1 MPKVVLY
8 GYLSIDGIVAPGVRS
23 DAVAGGAALYGALG
37 ARMAGAEAAIVACRG
52 EDYPAAWIAALAG
65 IGIDVAWIRPAAG
78 PTRRARI
85 RHASDGDRSSSHYG
99 EALWWERTAALRPP
113 VVGPAADI
121 AVLCPMPPVHA
132 AAILAGLDCPAVADT
147 SEAFAAAGP
156 ADWPAGGLELLPRL
170 RLFAPSREETALLLP
185 DVADDAAVV
194 ALASRGCDIVQKR
207 GSAGLAYCR
216 AGDTRVVAVAPPRA
230 TVLDPTGAGDATVGA
245 LAARIAAGDTLDAA
259 CRVAVRVGAAAVAG
273 IGPSALGLATPP
285 FPSPATT
292 H

>member
-8 GYLSIDGIVAPGVRS
+8 GYLSIDDIVAPGVRS

-52 EDYPAAWIAALAG
+52 DDYPTAWIAALAG
-65 IGIDVAWIRPAAG
+65 IGIDVAWIRPASG

-85 RHASDGDRSSSHYG
+85 RHASGGDRSSSHYG

-113 VVGPAADI
+113 VEGPAADI
-121 AVLCPMPPVHA
+121 AVLCPMPPGHA
-132 AAILAGLDCPAVADT
+132 AGILAGLGCPAVADT
-147 SEAFAAAGP
+147 SEAFASAGP
-156 ADWPAGGLELLPRL
+156 ADCLELLPRL

-216 AGDTRVVAVAPPRA
+216 AGDTRVVTVAPPST
-230 TVLDPTGAGDATVGA
+230 TVRDPTGAGDATVGA
-245 LAARIAAGDTLDAA
+245 LAARIAAGDALDAA

-273 IGPSALGLATPP
+273 VGPSALGLDVPP
-285 FPSPATT
+285 FPSHATT